1 MEALFV
7 PLRDGFEVSSD
18 RYQTELA
25 AGLAEAAFEI
35 QIACPLVMIWRS
47 RDGASH
53 VRASAELLSFPKDVP
68 IEFIK
73 SNLNQRLLA
82 DKPENTGKSQAGPD

>member
-1 MEALFV
+1 VGASLSLKML
-7 PLRDGFEVSSD
+7 
-18 RYQTELA
+18 YLA
-25 AGLAEAAFEI
+25 F
-35 QIACPLVMIWRS
+35 
-47 RDGASH
+47 ASH